1 MNLVDFWVKEIISET
16 KGKMYEL
23 YEMSKEEAENEE
35 ELWWKEILFC
45 DGLKQEIIVEDM
57 GGTYKEERIINLT
70 KGEKPY
76 KVGHKGKH

>member
-1 MNLVDFWVKEIISET
+1 MNLVDFWVTEILSET

-23 YEMSKEEAENEE
+23 YEMSKEEAESEE

-45 DGLKQEIIVEDM
+45 DGLKQELIVEDM
-57 GGTYKEERIINLT
+57 GGTQKKTEFINLT

-76 KVGHKGKH
+76 KVGYKGSH

>member
-35 ELWWKEILFC
+35 DWWKEILFC
-45 DGLKQEIIVEDM
+45 YGLKQELIVEDM
-57 GGTYKEERIINLT
+57 GGTQKKTKFINLS
-70 KGEKPY
+70 KGEKPD
-76 KVGHKGKH
+76 KIGDKGSH

>member
-23 YEMSKEEAENEE
+23 YGIPKEEAENEE
-35 ELWWKEILFC
+35 DWWKEILFC
-45 DGLKQEIIVEDM
+45 DGLKQEIVIEDM
-57 GGTYKEERIINLT
+57 GGTYKETKFINLT

-76 KVGHKGKH
+76 KVGYKGSH